1 MKKLI
6 KKCFCLVTIII
17 VVIVTVALY
26 CFGFRITYPSELE
39 TSWNAVSAVA
49 AWAGVIMS
57 SGAIIVAIWIPK
69 KIADRQDKIALSE
82 KRIQCYIT
90 TRKIFIFCIAIS
102 DRKLT
107 NDIIIKN
114 YKLNLGDA
122 NGILKIKDSESINLD
137 LADVCAFEQYSALV
151 HSGQFLLKN
160 YDSNFVLGM
169 LMKSNEI
176 VGYITESE
184 LGRVGPISREVEKL
198 VNELL
203 KDYDKLKNLLNDI
216 QKEISLLD

>member
-1 MKKLI
+1 MQTDAFLPPE
-6 KKCFCLVTIII
+6 
-17 VVIVTVALY
+17 
-26 CFGFRITYPSELE
+26 RIGEYKP
-39 TSWNAVSAVA
+39 
-49 AWAGVIMS
+49 
-57 SGAIIVAIWIPK
+57 
-69 KIADRQDKIALSE
+69 R
-82 KRIQCYIT
+82 
-90 TRKIFIFCIAIS
+90 FIFSINSRFNC
-102 DRKLT
+102 
-107 NDIIIKN
+107 
-114 YKLNLGDA
+114 
-122 NGILKIKDSESINLD
+122 ESINLD

-169 LMKSNEI
+169 LMNSNEI